1 MATEE
6 AKELSL
12 GASAGFYR
20 VEPSGWWDFSRDVSV
35 AFKAS
40 EYGGFNMF

>member
-1 MATEE
+1 MIYSSFSTYLSGTLKYLLRRAMATEE

-20 VEPSGWWDFSRDVSV
+20 VEPSG
-35 AFKAS
+35 
-40 EYGGFNMF
+40 